1 VNRSATGLEQPLGD
15 FARNGLPQLEQ
26 SIAGL
31 EEATRSLQGLVNE
44 VRASPRDFIARG
56 QSKEIEVQP

>member
-1 VNRSATGLEQPLGD
+1 MEQPLGD

-44 VRASPRDFIARG
+44 VRASPRDFISRG